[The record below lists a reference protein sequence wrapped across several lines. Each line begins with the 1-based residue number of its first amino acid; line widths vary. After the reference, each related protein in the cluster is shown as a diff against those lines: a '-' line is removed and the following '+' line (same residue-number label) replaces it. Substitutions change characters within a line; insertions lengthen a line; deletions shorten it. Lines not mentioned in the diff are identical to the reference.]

1 MIKYSLER
9 DDFYGM
15 ETIFTPNEAAAFAY
29 LSPKRVYKEIE
40 YKVIQPVNDVPRL
53 PFAALIYLRALK
65 EIDFEFSVKYRT
77 ALYQRLVEALEQQ
90 ATTIEFAKFFVLQL
104 NSINHELSHLIFH
117 FNQWKDS
124 LVKDPLIMGGQVV
137 FPNSR
142 LSVHHIGKI
151 IDRGESLQVIKE
163 DYPYLS
169 DLDLKF
175 APLYVKAYPVM
186 GRPKNE

>member
-1 MIKYSLER
+1 
-9 DDFYGM
+9 M
-15 ETIFTPNEAAAFAY
+15 EAIFTPNEAAAFAY

-40 YKVIQPVNDVPRL
+40 YKIIQPINDAPRL
-53 PFAALIYLRALK
+53 SFAALIYLRALK

-77 ALYQRLVEALEQQ
+77 ALYQRLVRAIEERAS
-90 ATTIEFAKFFVLQL
+90 TVEFAKFFVLQL
-104 NSINHELSHLIFH
+104 NIIDRELSDLILQ
-117 FNQWKDS
+117 FNQWKDNLIS
-124 LVKDPLIMGGQVV
+124 DPKIMGGQTV

-142 LSVHHIGKI
+142 LSVQHIGKI
-151 IDRGESLQVIKE
+151 IDRGESLQIIRS

-186 GRPKNE
+186 GRPKKG